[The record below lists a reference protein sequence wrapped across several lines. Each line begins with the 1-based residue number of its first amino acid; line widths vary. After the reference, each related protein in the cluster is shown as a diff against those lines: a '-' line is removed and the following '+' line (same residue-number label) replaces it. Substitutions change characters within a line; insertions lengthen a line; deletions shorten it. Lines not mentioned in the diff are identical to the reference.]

1 MTQPKKPK
9 YVVIL
14 NFESGEVDIMIL
26 DNKPEDMDY
35 QEYIETVLDY
45 SLSNCEWMVTTN
57 PHPHPL
63 NF

>member
-1 MTQPKKPK
+1 MTQEKKPE

-14 NFESGEVDIMIL
+14 NFESGQVDIMIL
-26 DNKPEDMDY
+26 DNKPEGMDD
-35 QEYIETVLDY
+35 EEFIEGTLDY

-57 PHPHPL
+57 PFPNPL